1 VLILRNLGIDATN
14 DDEMSKLQNW
24 LLFGLSNTDVN
35 NSVPKDTYQDCFF
48 VISKDG
54 F

>member
-1 VLILRNLGIDATN
+1 
-14 DDEMSKLQNW
+14 MKKLTNW
-24 LLFGLSNTDVN
+24 LLFGLSANDI
-35 NSVPKDTYQDCFF
+35 SGAMHDYCYHDSFF

>member
-1 VLILRNLGIDATN
+1 MDTFH
-14 DDEMSKLQNW
+14 DEEMNKLQNW
-24 LLFGLSNTDVN
+24 LLFGLSTSDIHGSALND
-35 NSVPKDTYQDCFF
+35 SYSDSFF